1 MTVVVSFHYATGQ
14 QKEEDGKPLLCDKR
28 DKSITCVFCRYLH
41 LILLCS
47 VLLQKDLLTL
57 EEDEVWQKMFPNII
71 IVMPVRQGLPSHCE
85 SSPLPYDHM
94 PNGVTKFECS
104 PLLQVVS
111 LFALDSVLG
120 TLVKENDALFLVLY
134 NFMSVTENEDLLTIM
149 HEIIIEKLN
158 SFYYHQLAVL
168 QRRLRTVNHTT
179 QKTSMERK

>member
-1 MTVVVSFHYATGQ
+1 MAENVSKHNYCHACQTRFA
-14 QKEEDGKPLLCDKR
+14 
-28 DKSITCVFCRYLH
+28 VFFL
-41 LILLCS
+41 
-47 VLLQKDLLTL
+47 
-57 EEDEVWQKMFPNII
+57 
-71 IVMPVRQGLPSHCE
+71 LPSHCE

-120 TLVKENDALFLVLY
+120 TLVKENDALFLVLH